1 MMIKTHIAGIF
12 LKLFFEI
19 MKGYPLF
26 YITDTTVH
34 YIKAMEI
41 TIDEDYHEIIIEP
54 TKVSVDIDNV
64 VKEMSINEL

>member
-1 MMIKTHIAGIF
+1 MRIKTHIAGIF
-12 LKLFFEI
+12 LKLFFEL

-34 YIKAMEI
+34 YIRTIEI
-41 TIDEDYHEIIIEP
+41 TLDDDNHEIIIEP
-54 TKVSVDIDNV
+54 RKVSVDIDNV